1 MNLSLENAINEKLSN
16 IFDELGLDKKF
27 AVVKISDRPDLSDL
41 QCNGA
46 LALAKS
52 ERKNPREIASQIAS
66 KLEQDNDL
74 AKVSV
79 DGPGFI
85 NISLKNEFVA
95 ELMDRIGCDSRLGY
109 AKVENP
115 KNIVIDSGGP
125 NVAKSMHVGH
135 LRSAVIGESIRRL
148 AQFSGHNVISDV
160 HFGDWGTPM
169 GMIIAEIME
178 LHPEWEYFDDNKKDG
193 FPSESPYTVEEVTEL
208 YKKASARCKE
218 DEKAKEK
225 ARIIT
230 AKFQDG
236 HVGYRA
242 LWKHLRSVSVDA
254 VKAIYKELDVNFDLW
269 LGESDAHQTCYEIM
283 DIARNKNVLEKD
295 EGAEIIRLE
304 ESTKPKPPVI
314 LEKSDGGFTYAI
326 TDIATIKMRV
336 DDLKAQEII
345 YTTDLRQSLHFEQVF
360 EAVNILGIG
369 QDVKLAHIGFG
380 TVNGQ
385 DGKPFKTRDGGVMNL
400 EDLIKMSKDE
410 VRKTMPTAEEVS
422 GYTQEQIDKMTD
434 EIAIAA
440 IKFQDLKN
448 NIASGYIF
456 SLEDFARFDGKTGP
470 YIQYAI
476 ARINSIIRKAKEN
489 GITESKVV
497 ISNNEERLLA
507 LKIAQFANVV
517 TRATEE
523 MEPSIISDFA
533 YNLAQS
539 FSSFYNTSSIMNAEN
554 ETLAGSRL
562 QLARISRDMLKQL
575 LYLLGISAPEVMLKS
590 ITAEDGE

>member
-1 MNLSLENAINEKLSN
+1 MNLSIENAINAKLN
-16 IFDELGLDKKF
+16 IIFDELGLDKKF
-27 AVVKISDRPDLSDL
+27 AVVKMSDRPDLSDL

-52 ERKNPREIASQIAS
+52 ERKNPREIASQIAA
-66 KLEQDNDL
+66 KLEQDNDFS
-74 AKVSV
+74 KISV

-85 NISLKNEFVA
+85 NITLSDDFIA
-95 ELMDRIGCDSRLGY
+95 ELMDKIGADNRLGY

-115 KNIVIDSGGP
+115 QNIVIDSGGP

-135 LRSAVIGESIRRL
+135 LRSAVIGESIRRI

-178 LHPEWEYFDDNKKDG
+178 LHPDWIYFDDSKIDG
-193 FPSESPYTVEEVTEL
+193 FPTEAPYTVEEVTEL

-225 ARIIT
+225 ARVIT

-236 HVGYRA
+236 HAGYQA
-242 LWKHLRSVSVDA
+242 LWRHLRDVSVAA
-254 VKAIYKELDVNFDLW
+254 VKAIYKDLDVNFDLW
-269 LGESDAHQTCYEIM
+269 LGESDAHQTCYKIM
-283 DIARNKNVLEKD
+283 DIAREKNVVETD
-295 EGAEIIRLE
+295 DGAEIIRLE
-304 ESTKPKPPVI
+304 ETSKPKPPVI

-336 DDLKAQEII
+336 DDLKAQKII

-360 EAVNILGIG
+360 EASNILGICPNT
-369 QDVKLAHIGFG
+369 QLTHIGFG
-380 TVNGQ
+380 TVNGK

-400 EDLIKMSKDE
+400 EDLIKLSKDE
-410 VRKTMPTAEEVS
+410 VRKTMPKAEDVE

-448 NIASGYIF
+448 SIASGYIF

-476 ARINSIIRKAKEN
+476 ARINSIIRKAQEA
-489 GITESKVV
+489 GINAGKVM
-497 ISNNEERLLA
+497 ISNPEERLLA

-517 TRATEE
+517 SRAAED

-533 YNLAQS
+533 YNLAQT
-539 FSSFYNTSSIMNAEN
+539 FSSFYNTSSIMNADN
-554 ETLAGSRL
+554 ANLASSRL

-575 LYLLGISAPEVMLKS
+575 LFLLGISAPEVMLKS
-590 ITAEDGE
+590 TNSESGE